1 MMDNTIN
8 DTRLEA
14 QLDAAAAGYTPDNNS
29 IPAEVWA
36 AIAGD
41 TQAQQH
47 IDDDDCYD
55 HTAEPDDQQ
64 QTVSQPST
72 QTATQPQAQQKQ
84 PTDRDSLINTT
95 ADGVIDTLNISMRDL
110 IDPTSNMPEQIRGSI
125 LNALRVAFEL
135 ENQARPKG
143 SKLSAPEYLPG
154 YVVARVILAT
164 GDIKVMLT
172 GQDSHK
178 MICKHYYNDQHGVY
192 RWAGTYD
199 IINARDSAGP
209 VMMAFQR
216 LCPNGTR
223 QDLSTFDREIRR
235 APRVRIQSDDK
246 LVWFRNGLW
255 DYRTKSLTSYDAEN
269 FDRMYPDQIT
279 LGKLPVYHPY
289 GPGAVLECDAD
300 RHVAEPVIVN
310 PSDGYSW
317 RPSQM
322 LTDPFNDDKEGHASS
337 NIIWQ
342 AMQFLIRHVNGA
354 PNLYHFWVNANG
366 MGHNGK
372 GAIWSM
378 MQRLIDKPL
387 EPGDEDLIST
397 GDRVI
402 PIAVEDL
409 DKPYELDQNIMSAY
423 AIVGEESN
431 GSVTY
436 IDKCARAKMLSR
448 AQEMTYRCIREA
460 PFKFRFNG
468 FLLQQSNRAPVF
480 SEKNDSVVSH
490 TVVIRFEKSFD
501 DSKPYIKSDYV
512 QREEVAEWLA
522 YHLTVE
528 MACLDGYSRD
538 ELRVLEPNKRD
549 MLAESIPSLR
559 FLDEVIPGLHM
570 EFMPLEL
577 LYAMYVIWCDM
588 CGERAVSERAL
599 RDDLQQYASHNNYGI
614 RYVGTDERVRT
625 RIPDLNESHPALS
638 TYSESRRCGQNP
650 FVLHDAWLRIDN
662 KRLTDRLEPS
672 MMTQDVGGKT
682 KGRIWRKGG
691 LMRTISWQQFDVAE
705 DDDDE

>member
-1 MMDNTIN
+1 
-8 DTRLEA
+8 
-14 QLDAAAAGYTPDNNS
+14 
-29 IPAEVWA
+29 
-36 AIAGD
+36 
-41 TQAQQH
+41 
-47 IDDDDCYD
+47 
-55 HTAEPDDQQ
+55 
-64 QTVSQPST
+64 
-72 QTATQPQAQQKQ
+72 
-84 PTDRDSLINTT
+84 
-95 ADGVIDTLNISMRDL
+95 
-110 IDPTSNMPEQIRGSI
+110 
-125 LNALRVAFEL
+125 
-135 ENQARPKG
+135 
-143 SKLSAPEYLPG
+143 
-154 YVVARVILAT
+154 
-164 GDIKVMLT
+164 
-172 GQDSHK
+172 
-178 MICKHYYNDQHGVY
+178 
-192 RWAGTYD
+192 
-199 IINARDSAGP
+199 
-209 VMMAFQR
+209 
-216 LCPNGTR
+216 
-223 QDLSTFDREIRR
+223 
-235 APRVRIQSDDK
+235 
-246 LVWFRNGLW
+246 
-255 DYRTKSLTSYDAEN
+255 
-269 FDRMYPDQIT
+269 
-279 LGKLPVYHPY
+279 
-289 GPGAVLECDAD
+289 
-300 RHVAEPVIVN
+300 
-310 PSDGYSW
+310 
-317 RPSQM
+317 
-322 LTDPFNDDKEGHASS
+322 
-337 NIIWQ
+337 
-342 AMQFLIRHVNGA
+342 
-354 PNLYHFWVNANG
+354 
-366 MGHNGK
+366 
-372 GAIWSM
+372 
-378 MQRLIDKPL
+378 
-387 EPGDEDLIST
+387 
-397 GDRVI
+397 
-402 PIAVEDL
+402 
-409 DKPYELDQNIMSAY
+409 MSAY

-691 LMRTISWQQFDVAE
+691 LMRTIPWQQFDVAE

>member
-1 MMDNTIN
+1 M
-8 DTRLEA
+8 
-14 QLDAAAAGYTPDNNS
+14 
-29 IPAEVWA
+29 
-36 AIAGD
+36 
-41 TQAQQH
+41 
-47 IDDDDCYD
+47 
-55 HTAEPDDQQ
+55 
-64 QTVSQPST
+64 
-72 QTATQPQAQQKQ
+72 
-84 PTDRDSLINTT
+84 
-95 ADGVIDTLNISMRDL
+95 IDTLNISMRDL
-110 IDPTSNMPEQIRGSI
+110 IDPTSNMPEQIRGAI
-125 LNALRVAFEL
+125 LNAFRVAFEL
-135 ENQARPKG
+135 ENQARPRG

-199 IINARDSAGP
+199 IINAHDSAGP

-255 DYRTKSLTSYDAEN
+255 DYRTKSLTSYDDEN

-289 GPGAVLECDAD
+289 GPGAVLECDAAK
-300 RHVAEPVIVN
+300 HVAEPVIVN

-322 LTDPFNDDKEGHASS
+322 LTDPFDDDKEGQASS

-423 AIVGEESN
+423 AIASSGLMVFCS
-431 GSVTY
+431 
-436 IDKCARAKMLSR
+436 
-448 AQEMTYRCIREA
+448 
-460 PFKFRFNG
+460 
-468 FLLQQSNRAPVF
+468 SNRTG
-480 SEKNDSVVSH
+480 H
-490 TVVIRFEKSFD
+490 LSFP
-501 DSKPYIKSDYV
+501 K
-512 QREEVAEWLA
+512 
-522 YHLTVE
+522 
-528 MACLDGYSRD
+528 
-538 ELRVLEPNKRD
+538 
-549 MLAESIPSLR
+549 
-559 FLDEVIPGLHM
+559 
-570 EFMPLEL
+570 
-577 LYAMYVIWCDM
+577 
-588 CGERAVSERAL
+588 
-599 RDDLQQYASHNNYGI
+599 
-614 RYVGTDERVRT
+614 
-625 RIPDLNESHPALS
+625 
-638 TYSESRRCGQNP
+638 
-650 FVLHDAWLRIDN
+650 
-662 KRLTDRLEPS
+662 
-672 MMTQDVGGKT
+672 KT
-682 KGRIWRKGG
+682 TLWYPIQW
-691 LMRTISWQQFDVAE
+691 
-705 DDDDE
+705 